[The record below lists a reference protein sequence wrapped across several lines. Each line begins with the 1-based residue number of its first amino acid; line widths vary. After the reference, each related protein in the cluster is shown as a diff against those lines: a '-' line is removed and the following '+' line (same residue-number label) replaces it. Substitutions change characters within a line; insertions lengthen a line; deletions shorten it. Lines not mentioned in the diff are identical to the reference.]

1 MRGSST
7 FDWRWIVVIVVVLV
21 LLGQLRIAPSPAL
34 GVIVLAIGGFWVVQ
48 AGLEP
53 WRGRRPVLGSAKVT
67 YWRGQRI
74 EMKQPA
80 RARFRT
86 PATTPLI
93 VSIVYLIMGVGLWFA
108 ALRLLLRLVV

>member
-1 MRGSST
+1 MRGSTT
-7 FDWRWIVVIVVVLV
+7 FDWRWIVVILVVLV
-21 LLGQLRIAPSPAL
+21 LLGQLRFAASPAL
-34 GVIVLAIGGFWVVQ
+34 GVIVLAIGGYWAVQ

-53 WRGRRPVLGSAKVT
+53 WRGRGPVLGSAKVT

-93 VSIVYLIMGVGLWFA
+93 VSIVYLTMGLGLWFA